1 MVLQTVTA
9 ITAMRA
15 TADIR
20 AIRGA
25 IRIIRT
31 TATIPAIRAIQ
42 AATTPVGQAATDR
55 LVAEVSEA
63 DTVAVEAAE
72 VVEAAGKSYK
82 TDQNEEKYIFDRSF
96 NGIAIYG

>member
-1 MVLQTVTA
+1 MW
-9 ITAMRA
+9 A

-25 IRIIRT
+25 IRIITIIRT

-82 TDQNEEKYIFDRSF
+82 TDQNEEKYIFARSF